1 MILEKVDENK
11 SLQFL
16 SVNAFTY
23 KIFFLGQKLRFWQG
37 GGRIVFSSRFR
48 CNFRARVFRVNDQN
62 GSKGNFP
69 HSGRKNWG
77 ISPHFR
83 RRRRREKFLSKKIES
98 QKALFYQTRSIHK
111 CPNYFPTPCSLSVF
125 SARGLVRIS
134 RFRSEGGGQDSKIF
148 GREGPENGVEGV
160 VLENFSDF

>member
-1 MILEKVDENK
+1 MRLHIK
-11 SLQFL
+11 
-16 SVNAFTY
+16 
-23 KIFFLGQKLRFWQG
+23 FFSQVKNCDFGRG

-83 RRRRREKFLSKKIES
+83 RRRHREKFLSKKIES

-134 RFRSEGGGQDSKIF
+134 RFRSEGGGRIARFSGVKGLKTASKAPFQKI
-148 GREGPENGVEGV
+148 
-160 VLENFSDF
+160 FSDFSKNCCLKMQ